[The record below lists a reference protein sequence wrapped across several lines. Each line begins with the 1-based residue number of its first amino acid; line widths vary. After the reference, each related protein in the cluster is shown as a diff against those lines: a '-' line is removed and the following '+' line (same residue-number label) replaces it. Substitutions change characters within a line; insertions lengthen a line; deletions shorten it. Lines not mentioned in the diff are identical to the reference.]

1 MAELKKSD
9 LVKNWLLGYS
19 SETCYNY
26 ERLQGLGNTN
36 AFVPIIRALLHDH
49 DLLPD
54 RAVFIGDST
63 PSRSAISVV
72 AACPISSERRK
83 YPVFAETAVA
93 LWMVR
98 TP

>member
-1 MAELKKSD
+1 M
-9 LVKNWLLGYS
+9 S
-19 SETCYNY
+19 SGVTLATPSVVVY
-26 ERLQGLGNTN
+26 T
-36 AFVPIIRALLHDH
+36 
-49 DLLPD
+49 
-54 RAVFIGDST
+54 VFIGDST